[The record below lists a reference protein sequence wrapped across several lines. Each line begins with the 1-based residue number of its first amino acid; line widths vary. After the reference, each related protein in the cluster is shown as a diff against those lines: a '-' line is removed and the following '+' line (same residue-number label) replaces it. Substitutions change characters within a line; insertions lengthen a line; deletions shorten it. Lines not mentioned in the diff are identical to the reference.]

1 MRAAVEGGPVGD
13 RGGHATNAGTTF
25 SDELERWLASDI
37 PKSLGSLGDVF
48 EEKTFAVAIVL
59 LMLVSATPIPTGGI
73 TFIFQVNAAAIAGR
87 LCSNERS
94 FSDSPA

>member
-1 MRAAVEGGPVGD
+1 MGD